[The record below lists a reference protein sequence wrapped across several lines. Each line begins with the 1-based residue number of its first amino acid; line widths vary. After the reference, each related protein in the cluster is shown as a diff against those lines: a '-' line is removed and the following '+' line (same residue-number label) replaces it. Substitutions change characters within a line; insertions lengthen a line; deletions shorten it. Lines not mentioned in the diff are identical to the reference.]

1 MLEEVMLNL
10 DKDGSGTL
18 DWDEFKIVA
27 LKVAQDLSLSESE
40 KHSALM
46 RTLSLVR
53 TNLEMKNTFKRHLK
67 LKHDTKP

>member
-27 LKVAQDLSLSESE
+27 LLVAQDQSLSESE
-40 KHSALM
+40 KHTALM
-46 RTLSLVR
+46 RRLSLVR
-53 TNLEMKNTFKRHLK
+53 TNLKTTNNVRGHLK
-67 LKHDTKP
+67 LKHYMKS

>member
-53 TNLEMKNTFKRHLK
+53 TNLERTNTFKRHLK

>member
-40 KHSALM
+40 KHQRSCAHYHLYELIWKGQI
-46 RTLSLVR
+46 LSR
-53 TNLEMKNTFKRHLK
+53 NHEN
-67 LKHDTKP
+67 